1 MKQMHYRFEH
11 WYKLTHWMA
20 PELNKTSHDESTYDN
35 KIVQAMFIAYRA
47 GYNRATKDRKEELR
61 YANRFGVNHEDH
73 QQI

>member
-20 PELNKTSHDESTYDN
+20 PELTKRSDESTYQDD
-35 KIVQAMFIAYRA
+35 IVQAMYIAYRA

-61 YANRFGVNHEDH
+61 YANRFGVNHD
-73 QQI
+73 